1 MPTDGKRAQQLEI
14 YEKIVNEF
22 YRFGGAKRCLRIAH
36 EMGLH
41 HVKGE
46 SHTRILVKKEKPK
59 GKHHKATAVEEAMR
73 YKTPLICPNK
83 GIELIPVDI
92 DGDIMSFKFV
102 SECGKLLFYE
112 ILTSS
117 ATEYYNDN
125 KTISKLL
132 PKSCSTLPWGTF
144 LCTKC
149 VRVTKTQDARQNDG
163 RPTICKTCY
172 NKQRI
177 EIRYSTPQRKAASLL
192 RARLSQ
198 LIRKAKTNKQA
209 HTMDLAGCDIEYLV
223 EYLEDQFQAG
233 MSWKNHGR
241 DGWHIDHI
249 KPCASFD
256 LTKLQDQKQCFH
268 YTNLQ
273 PLWAY
278 QNQSKGDKWDG

>member
-1 MPTDGKRAQQLEI
+1 MKRARQLEI
-14 YEKIVNEF
+14 YEKIVGEF

-36 EMGLH
+36 DMGLH
-41 HVKGE
+41 HVKRE
-46 SHTRILVKKEKPK
+46 SHRRILDKQEKPK
-59 GKHHKATAVEEAMR
+59 GKHHKATRVEEAMR

-102 SECGKLLFYE
+102 SSCGKLLFYE
-112 ILTSS
+112 LLTHE
-117 ATEYYNDN
+117 ADGYYKN
-125 KTISKLL
+125 KTITKLF
-132 PKSCSTLPWGTF
+132 PRNCSTLPCGTF

-163 RPTICKTCY
+163 RPTICRTCY
-172 NKQRI
+172 NKQRV
-177 EIRYSTPQRKAASLL
+177 EIRKSTPQRQIAYAL
-192 RARLSQ
+192 RSRLSQ
-198 LIRKAKTNKQA
+198 EIRKVKTKKSA
-209 HTMDLAGCDIEYLV
+209 RTMDLAGCDIEYLV
-223 EYLEDQFQAG
+223 EYLEDQFQDG
-233 MSWKNHGR
+233 MNWENHGR

-256 LTKLQDQKQCFH
+256 LTKIEQQKQCFH